1 MVGRSGAG
9 ASRRMAPKRTR
20 GVSRSSGAVP
30 ARGDDVAVDSPVRG
44 EEPLVHRCKQMS
56 AVVAASVAVACVSV
70 GYSLWQ
76 AAASQSAGR
85 PGNKGFL
92 RRLGRFSRCE
102 GGRDARCGFVRGA

>member
-44 EEPLVHRCKQMS
+44 EEPLVH
-56 AVVAASVAVACVSV
+56 
-70 GYSLWQ
+70 
-76 AAASQSAGR
+76 
-85 PGNKGFL
+85 
-92 RRLGRFSRCE
+92 
-102 GGRDARCGFVRGA
+102 